1 MAVRAV
7 SYGAIGVFLGALSC
21 LAQSATSQQQQIEL
35 HSRQAQ
41 EFLRTNRPELAA
53 REYSA
58 ILALDPNNV
67 DARGNLGVVFFFQRE
82 YAKAAPE
89 LRAALK
95 LNPTLWKIQAL
106 LGMCE
111 KRIGD
116 AAAARA
122 DLEKAFPQLTEKK
135 LRVEAGMELIEIYFG
150 SGDLDQ
156 AASIASS
163 LRQLEPENPDIQF
176 TAHRIYSAL
185 ADESM
190 LSVALLA
197 PKSPRMH
204 QLMAQEL
211 ARYGD
216 IQAAIAQYREAIK
229 MAPSLAGL
237 HFELAELLGLSSV
250 ASDQGDVEK
259 EYRAALAMNPLDE
272 KSECRLGEIAA
283 RQSDLKSAFTHYSRA
298 VELQPKDADACLGLA
313 KVLVAMN
320 QTRKAQPLLERS
332 VQLEPFNAVT
342 HYHLASVYRSLGRT
356 GDARREL
363 AEFQKLKEMKHQL
376 RDLYHEMRLQPAKRE
391 RPDPD
396 VPNN

>member
-1 MAVRAV
+1 MVVRAV
-7 SYGAIGVFLGALSC
+7 LYSAISVFLGALSC
-21 LAQSATSQQQQIEL
+21 FSQSAKGQQEEIES

-41 EFLRTNRPELAA
+41 EFLRSNRPELAA

-67 DARGNLGVVFFFQRE
+67 DARGNLGVVWFFQGN

-89 LRAALK
+89 LRGALK
-95 LNPTLWKIQAL
+95 LSPGLWKIQAL

-111 KRIGD
+111 KRIGET
-116 AAAARA
+116 ASAQA

-150 SGDLDQ
+150 AGDLDQ
-156 AASIASS
+156 AASIASA

-176 TAHRIYSAL
+176 TAHRIYSTL

-190 LSVALLA
+190 LSVAMLA
-197 PKSPRMH
+197 PKSARMH

-216 IQAAIAQYREAIK
+216 TEGAIAQYREAIK
-229 MAPSLAGL
+229 MAPQVSGL
-237 HFELAELLGLSSV
+237 HFELAELLSLSTV
-250 ASDQGDVEK
+250 ASDQAEVEK
-259 EYRAALAMNPLDE
+259 EYRTALAMNPSDE

-283 RQSDLKSAFTHYSRA
+283 RQSDLKSAFNHYSRA

-320 QTRKAQPLLERS
+320 QTQKAQPLLERS
-332 VQLEPFNAVT
+332 IQLEPFNAVT

-356 GDARREL
+356 DDARREL
-363 AEFQKLKEMKHQL
+363 AEFQKLKEMKHRL
-376 RDLYHEMRLQPAKRE
+376 RDLYHEMRLQPAKQDRA
-391 RPDPD
+391 DPD
-396 VPNN
+396 VPN

>member
-1 MAVRAV
+1 MVVRAV
-7 SYGAIGVFLGALSC
+7 TYGAIGILLSAIPC
-21 LAQSATSQQQQIEL
+21 FPQSAPSQQQQIES

-41 EFLRTNRPELAA
+41 EFLKTNQPELAV

-67 DARGNLGVVFFFQRE
+67 DARGNLGVVWFFQGK

-89 LRAALK
+89 LRGALK
-95 LNPTLWKIQAL
+95 LSPALWKIQAL

-111 KRIGD
+111 KRIGET
-116 AAAARA
+116 ARARA
-122 DLEKAFPQLTEKK
+122 DLDQAFPQLTEKK
-135 LRVEAGMELIEIYFG
+135 LRIEAGMELIEIYFG
-150 SGDLDQ
+150 AGELDQ
-156 AASIASS
+156 AAGIASS

-176 TAHRIYSAL
+176 TAHRIYRAL

-197 PKSPRMH
+197 PNSARMH

-216 IQAAIAQYREAIK
+216 TEAAIAQYREAIK
-229 MAPSLAGL
+229 MAPQMAGL

-250 ASDQGDVEK
+250 ASDQADVEK

-283 RQSDLKSAFTHYSRA
+283 RQSDLKSALTHYSRA

-320 QTRKAQPLLERS
+320 QPEKAQPLLERS
-332 VQLEPFNAVT
+332 IELEPFNAVT
-342 HYHLASVYRSLGRT
+342 HYHLAAVYRSLGRT
-356 GDARREL
+356 DDSRREL
-363 AEFQKLKEMKHQL
+363 AEFQKLKEMKHRL
-376 RDLYHEMRLQPAKRE
+376 RELYHEMRLQPAKQE
-391 RPDPD
+391 RADPD
-396 VPNN
+396 VPK